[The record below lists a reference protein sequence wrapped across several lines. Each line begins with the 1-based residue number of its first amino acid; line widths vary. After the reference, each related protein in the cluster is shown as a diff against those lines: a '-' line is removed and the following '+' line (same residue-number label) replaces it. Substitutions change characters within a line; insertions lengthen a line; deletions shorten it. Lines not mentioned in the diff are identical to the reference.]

1 MDAGIRYNPSTNQ
14 LTTSASY
21 ANKAKEITI
30 TSDSENSNKYVTFVD
45 GQGIKD
51 LHMDAGIR
59 YNPASNQ
66 LTVSSSYSNIAK
78 EVTVTSN
85 SANSNK
91 YVTFVDGQGTRDLQM
106 DAAIRYNPSTNQ
118 LIVSSSYSHLA
129 KQITITSD
137 SENSNKYLT
146 FVDGQGTRDLHM
158 DAGIRYNPAS
168 NQLTVSSSYSN
179 VAKEVT
185 ITSNSANSNKYV
197 TFADG
202 QGTRDLQMDAGIRY
216 NPSTNQLTVSSSY
229 SNIAKEVTVTANS
242 TNSDQYVTFVAGSG
256 IRDLQLDAA
265 IRYNPSTNLLTA
277 NVVGDLTGN
286 ADTATTATTA
296 TNVVITDNEGTD
308 EDNAIVFV
316 ANADVDGNTSIGL
329 ESDGDLK
336 YNPSTGR
343 LTATQL
349 AGDGSNIT
357 NLPSPPIDDI
367 GSNFGDNNRLIT
379 AAGANAVNAEEN
391 LTFDGSTLA
400 VTGAVTV
407 SGNLS
412 VSGTTTTVNS
422 TQVDIGDRI
431 LTLNA
436 NSAAGN
442 GGLHVNDAT
451 TAETGSLIWDSPGN
465 YWKGGLTG
473 SEVKLVTISSADT
486 LENKSMSGDANTF
499 TNIPNTALS
508 NDGITIAGVDTSLGG
523 TITSATILNGTNVVS
538 SSAQVKTL
546 LPTGTVS
553 GSSIASSAQGE
564 VALTTNGVAASAI
577 DLGLQTTDTPTFAG
591 LTING
596 NIGVTGDVTLG
607 DALGDD
613 INLNGHLTGSV
624 GANISASFTSTGS
637 FGRVQG
643 TTLHGDGSGITNL
656 PSPPIDTIS
665 NFDTNDRLITV
676 AGANSVNAEP
686 NLTFDGSELLVNG
699 SVSGSTVRAARALYV
714 AGYAGGAGTILD
726 IASIGS
732 SNWFIGKE
740 PNFTPVTAT
749 QQNLIIGQGPVSM
762 TAGDNV
768 AVVMRNG
775 ASGGNPRTMR
785 GGYNTIMGSRTAQA
799 ARGLLTHST
808 IIGASAA
815 HQIVSSSHNTI
826 IGMGAAFLFDGGI
839 SEQLDPGGFPYY
851 TGQYNAVP
859 NGEDSTYYQDRS
871 KHNVFIGH
879 NAATFFDPTRTHT
892 TLEHTVNV
900 PIAFRSGSYNTFVG
914 DFTKPGAGFTQFETV
929 LGTGVIGHGSY
940 TSTIGSGSLYVSSQ
954 GDGDVYAG
962 MFTGSS
968 VNVDGN
974 ITGSNIS
981 ASGNLHGTIATTT
994 QNSITSAT
1002 SLASVGTVTTGV
1014 WNSTFGTTA
1023 GGYISGSLGTNA
1035 TLIRGL
1041 TAAGISGSLGSNATL
1056 IRSLTAASISG
1067 SLGTNATVIRSL
1079 TRASITGSTVLAEGS
1094 NQGQITHNN
1103 SAINVNALG
1112 TDDSPSFTGL
1122 TVSGLSNNKLTR
1134 TDGSS
1139 GVISADIDDFVS
1151 GTADQITVTDNA
1163 DGTITL
1169 STPQSINTTSN
1180 VQFNHITG
1188 SEISGSS
1195 GIFTSVNIDG
1205 GTIDGT
1211 TIATSNITVGSGKE
1225 LDVSDGTLTLVD
1237 DQISGDKVEGG
1248 TIASTTITSLTSTNI
1263 VTTHLTASNNV
1274 SSSITST
1281 GSFGFLNVPGDAI
1294 IGGTVR
1300 AQEFHTEF
1308 VSASVIFESG
1318 STQFGDTLDDT
1329 HTFSGSLQIT
1339 GSVTGSSDTSASFGH
1354 VLAFGD
1360 MEALGTGSF
1369 RTLNVVN
1376 QIESQG
1382 RTFSPGYTSTAL
1394 NEFIDTDITG
1404 RLNVVGNITG
1414 SNFSGSLTSTGSF
1427 GRVEMSTG
1435 KVNGDFSITD
1445 DLVVTDDA
1453 QVGGVFSA
1461 TGNTIFGN
1469 ASSDIHTFTGHIT
1482 SSGHISSSFTST
1494 GSFGKVHGTTLTG
1507 TISTAAQPNITS
1519 LGTLSSIDIDG
1530 GNIDGATI
1538 ATSDITVGNGKTL
1551 DVSAGT
1557 LTTSAAQNLAIIQ
1570 GGSSNV
1576 DIGSFSLTAET
1587 LVSDVTT
1594 GTAPFTV
1601 SSTTAVSNLNADLL
1615 DGNHGSHYTDFT
1627 NMTVEAGE
1635 VTNTMLENNSISF
1648 GGVSVDLGSSNDT
1661 PAFDLQDA
1669 TNYPGDSSLVTTG
1682 TVTTGV
1688 WDSTF
1693 GSTSSGLISGSL
1705 GPNASTI
1712 RTLTK
1717 AGISGSVTEL
1727 SSSFSTRVTNLKTDS
1742 GSFSTRVTDLEDNT
1756 NDVTLAGGSK
1766 DYITLSGQVLTINQ
1780 IDLTDDVTGALP
1792 LSNTA
1797 LVAGTNITLDSNTL
1811 NVDDAFLKND
1821 ADDSTS
1827 GKITAG
1833 GFITSGHVTASLG
1846 VSGSVSSTGSFGRI
1860 ETFGNIVPKV
1870 HNVSELGSPTN
1881 RWANIYSAD
1890 LQLSNEDNEVGNE
1903 IDGTKGSWTI
1913 QEGED
1918 DLYLLNRKNGK
1929 KYRFK
1934 LEEIT

>member
-1 MDAGIRYNPSTNQ
+1 M
-14 LTTSASY
+14 
-21 ANKAKEITI
+21 
-30 TSDSENSNKYVTFVD
+30 
-45 GQGIKD
+45 
-51 LHMDAGIR
+51 
-59 YNPASNQ
+59 
-66 LTVSSSYSNIAK
+66 
-78 EVTVTSN
+78 
-85 SANSNK
+85 
-91 YVTFVDGQGTRDLQM
+91 
-106 DAAIRYNPSTNQ
+106 
-118 LIVSSSYSHLA
+118 
-129 KQITITSD
+129 
-137 SENSNKYLT
+137 
-146 FVDGQGTRDLHM
+146 
-158 DAGIRYNPAS
+158 
-168 NQLTVSSSYSN
+168 
-179 VAKEVT
+179 
-185 ITSNSANSNKYV
+185 
-197 TFADG
+197 
-202 QGTRDLQMDAGIRY
+202 
-216 NPSTNQLTVSSSY
+216 
-229 SNIAKEVTVTANS
+229 
-242 TNSDQYVTFVAGSG
+242 
-256 IRDLQLDAA
+256 
-265 IRYNPSTNLLTA
+265 
-277 NVVGDLTGN
+277 
-286 ADTATTATTA
+286 
-296 TNVVITDNEGTD
+296 
-308 EDNAIVFV
+308 
-316 ANADVDGNTSIGL
+316 
-329 ESDGDLK
+329 
-336 YNPSTGR
+336 
-343 LTATQL
+343 
-349 AGDGSNIT
+349 
-357 NLPSPPIDDI
+357 
-367 GSNFGDNNRLIT
+367 IT

-422 TQVDIGDRI
+422 TEVSIADRI

-436 NSAAGN
+436 GSAAGD
-442 GGLHVNDAT
+442 GGIYVNDAST
-451 TAETGSLIWDSPGN
+451 TETGSLLWDVSDN
-465 YWKGGLTG
+465 RWIGGLKDN
-473 SEVKLVTISSADT
+473 EVKLVTISSADT
-486 LENKSMSGDANTF
+486 LQNKSMSGDANTF

-523 TITSATILNGTNVVS
+523 TITSATILNGTSVVS

-564 VALTTNGVAASAI
+564 VALTTNSVAASAI

-643 TTLHGDGSGITNL
+643 TTLHGDGSDITNL

-714 AGYAGGAGTILD
+714 AGYAGGAGTVLD

-732 SNWFIGKE
+732 TNWFIGQE
-740 PNFTPVTAT
+740 PNFTPSSNTV
-749 QQNLIIGQGPVSM
+749 QNLSIGVGPISM
-762 TAGDNV
+762 TGADNV
-768 AVVMRNG
+768 TVVMRNG
-775 ASGGNPRTMR
+775 ASGGNPRTLR
-785 GGYNTIMGSRTAQA
+785 GSYSTIMGSRTAQA
-799 ARGLLTHST
+799 ARGLLSHST

-815 HQIVSSSHNTI
+815 HQIVSSSYNTI

-839 SEQLDPGGFPYY
+839 SVQLDPGGFPYY

-859 NGEDSTYYQDRS
+859 NGEATSYYKDRS

-892 TLEHTVNV
+892 TLEPSLTVPN
-900 PIAFRSGSYNTFVG
+900 AFRSGSYNTFVG

-954 GDGDVYAG
+954 GDGNVYAG
-962 MFTGSS
+962 TFTGSA
-968 VNVDGN
+968 VIVTGNV
-974 ITGSNIS
+974 
-981 ASGNLHGTIATTT
+981 
-994 QNSITSAT
+994 
-1002 SLASVGTVTTGV
+1002 
-1014 WNSTFGTTA
+1014 
-1023 GGYISGSLGTNA
+1023 SGSLTSTGSFGRLEIAKTGSFGRINSSTIDIDSIQGNWTNTGNTVA
-1035 TLIRGL
+1035 D
-1041 TAAGISGSLGSNATL
+1041 LGSIT
-1056 IRSLTAASISG
+1056 
-1067 SLGTNATVIRSL
+1067 TVD
-1079 TRASITGSTVLAEGS
+1079 
-1094 NQGQITHNN
+1094 
-1103 SAINVNALG
+1103 IN
-1112 TDDSPSFTGL
+1112 
-1122 TVSGLSNNKLTR
+1122 
-1134 TDGSS
+1134 
-1139 GVISADIDDFVS
+1139 
-1151 GTADQITVTDNA
+1151 
-1163 DGTITL
+1163 
-1169 STPQSINTTSN
+1169 
-1180 VQFNHITG
+1180 
-1188 SEISGSS
+1188 
-1195 GIFTSVNIDG
+1195 G
-1205 GTIDGT
+1205 GTIDGIT
-1211 TIATSNITVGSGKE
+1211 SLTAGGNLDIGDHDLRASTFTADSLTSGRVPFASTNGLLIDDSDFTFDTDTLTVTKLGAFQAAGAINFDSQDMTNVDIDSGTIDGVTIATSDITVGSGKE
-1225 LDVSDGTLTLVD
+1225 LDVSAGTLTLADDQISGDKVEGGTIAATTITSLSSTSVSSTHVTASGHISGSVTSTGSFGRINSSTIDIDSIQGNWTNAGNTIADLGTVTVVNIDSGTIDGAQIGTSDITVGTDKTLDVSDGTLTLAD

-1248 TIASTTITSLTSTNI
+1248 TIASTTITSLASTNI
-1263 VTTHLTASNNV
+1263 VTTHLTASNDV

-1294 IGGTVR
+1294 VGGTLR

-1339 GSVTGSSDTSASFGH
+1339 GSVTGSPDTSASFGH
-1354 VLAFGD
+1354 VLAFGN

-1382 RTFSPGYTSTAL
+1382 RTFSPGYTSTGL

-1414 SNFSGSLTSTGSF
+1414 SNFSGSSTSTGSF

-1469 ASSDIHTFTGHIT
+1469 ALSDTHTFTGHIT

-1551 DVSAGT
+1551 NVSAGT

-1587 LVSDVTT
+1587 LVSDVST

-1635 VTNTMLENNSISF
+1635 VTNTMLENDSVSY
-1648 GGVSVDLGSSNDT
+1648 GGIELTLGSTDAT
-1661 PAFDLQDA
+1661 PAFNLQDA
-1669 TNYPGDSSLVTTG
+1669 TAYPGDSSLVTTG

-1693 GSTSSGLISGSL
+1693 GSTSRGLISGSL

-1727 SSSFSTRVTNLKTDS
+1727 SSSLSSSVANLKLDS

-1780 IDLTDDVTGALP
+1780 IDLADDVTGTLP
-1792 LSNTA
+1792 LSNTG
-1797 LVAGTNITLDSNTL
+1797 LVAGTNITLDTNTL

-1860 ETFGNIVPKV
+1860 ETSGNIVPKV